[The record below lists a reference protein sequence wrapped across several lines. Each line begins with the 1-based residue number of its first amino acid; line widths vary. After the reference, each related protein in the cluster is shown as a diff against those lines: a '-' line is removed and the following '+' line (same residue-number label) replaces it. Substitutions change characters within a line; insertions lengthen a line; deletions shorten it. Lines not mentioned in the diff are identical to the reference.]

1 MAGRPRHHGPTA
13 CFGAVACA
21 IALAAA
27 GCREP
32 ELTLPPT
39 KASARRAGDS
49 GKDEEPIA
57 LPADAPVR
65 PTFPRRDGS
74 EKARRE
80 AAIRDESFSVAETL
94 LASFPEDPSGW
105 VLLGAVHE
113 RFGSTAAA
121 ERAWLHALDLDPR
134 EAAAH
139 RHLGDAAARQGDMA
153 EAERQYRA
161 ALEIDPDA
169 VSVVDRLVEI
179 LVDRGDLTGAIDVL
193 SAFVAGRPEVA
204 EGWCLLGRVRLL
216 AGKPE
221 GARRAFQR
229 AIDVDPTSRDA
240 VNGMGEA
247 IRAQGSQ
254 DPVDLDLTRRLRDR
268 RESTLADRRLEE
280 SQDGDLARWA
290 ATVDYWAAV
299 AHARLGDPTRAA
311 MRWRGAIELDPDDA
325 DSREAL
331 ALLLENEG
339 RTRDAMRV
347 RQAWC
352 THDPTSAAAWF
363 GKGKLAMSLGLPD
376 EAVEALRK
384 TVLLAPERAEGH
396 ALFSAALAGSDPEA
410 ALEAARMAVELDP
423 TSGHFRLLGDTLA
436 RGGENDKAAA
446 AYERALAIDPEDDRA
461 RERLARLPNRSPSPR
476 AGLAPGLRPA
486 SASPPGGAPVS
497 SGAGD

>member
-1 MAGRPRHHGPTA
+1 MAGRPRHSRA

-21 IALAAA
+21 IALVAA

-39 KASARRAGDS
+39 KARSRDPGDS
-49 GKDEEPIA
+49 GKDAGPIA
-57 LPADAPVR
+57 LPADAPAR

-74 EKARRE
+74 ETARRD
-80 AAIRDESFSVAETL
+80 AAIRDESFTVAETL
-94 LASFPEDPSGW
+94 LASFPDDPSGW

-113 RFGSTAAA
+113 RFGSSDSA
-121 ERAWLHALDLDPR
+121 ERAWVHALELDPR

-139 RHLGDAAARQGDMA
+139 RHLGDAAARRGDAA

-179 LVDRGDLTGAIDVL
+179 LVARGDVTGAIDVL

-240 VNGMGEA
+240 VNGIAEA
-247 IRAQGSQ
+247 IRAAGSG

-280 SQDGDLARWA
+280 SLGGDLARWA

-299 AHARLGDPTRAA
+299 AHARLGDSSRAA

-339 RTRDAMRV
+339 RSRDAMRV

-396 ALFSAALAGSDPEA
+396 ALLSAALAGSDPEG
-410 ALEAARMAVELDP
+410 ALDAARKAADLDP
-423 TSGHFRLLGDTLA
+423 TAGHVRLLGDTLA
-436 RGGENDKAAA
+436 RGGEYDKAAA
-446 AYERALAIDPEDDRA
+446 AYERALTIDPLDDRA
-461 RERLARLPNRSPSPR
+461 RERLSRLPNHSPAPGT
-476 AGLAPGLRPA
+476 GLAPNVRPA
-486 SASPPGGAPVS
+486 AGVAPVS
-497 SGAGD
+497 SGAAD